1 MTTKT
6 NDWDEVIEQRVKYA
20 QAWLDTADTQTQDLV
35 FTLLKQKDKETAL
48 VVEKERERIFFELH
62 KKIFLF
68 GMQKS
73 TTSHECIMFYDLM
86 KSLEDYAE
94 TEGIELDK
102 EDVETQQ

>member
-48 VVEKERERIFFELH
+48 VVEKERERIENALERINELTDESCRNGLNICP
-62 KKIFLF
+62 K
-68 GMQKS
+68 
-73 TTSHECIMFYDLM
+73 CA
-86 KSLEDYAE
+86 SLELVRRKL
-94 TEGIELDK
+94 TP
-102 EDVETQQ
+102 Q